1 MRPKFRFPRGYHWI
15 KKSDTNY
22 EIISGNLVMDSYSL
36 GKFYQ
41 DSLREDTLV
50 CLGKV
55 KGKPVAV
62 IELTFHSG
70 QTEGTGSDIEFYE
83 NSLVVELLA
92 VNGAY
97 LGQGVGT
104 KIMVLAENIATSLS
118 AHKISLEVIHDK
130 VDFYKRVAYTIESGK
145 YIDSEWGALVPM
157 ERVLING
164 KFYEERNTQ
173 II

>member
-1 MRPKFRFPRGYHWI
+1 M
-15 KKSDTNY
+15 
-22 EIISGNLVMDSYSL
+22 
-36 GKFYQ
+36 
-41 DSLREDTLV
+41 
-50 CLGKV
+50 
-55 KGKPVAV
+55 
-62 IELTFHSG
+62 
-70 QTEGTGSDIEFYE
+70 
-83 NSLVVELLA
+83 VVELLA

-97 LGQGVGT
+97 PGQGVGT

-130 VDFYKRVAYTIESGK
+130 VDFYKRVAYIIESGK

-157 ERVLING
+157 ERVLIND